1 MAYFLIQE
9 YKLTDFFGKCL
20 VTANCLSALIF
31 LSLIEDGAR
40 TSSSPTQ
47 KILGQ
52 RSIYLYLFLIR
63 RSLIFLD
70 LTFICTYIYIH
81 IDMCVYTHTYIYIYL
96 IHISMFIHT
105 YIHVCVCSQSCLTLC
120 DPIDCSPLGSS
131 VHEIFQVW
139 NTGAGC
145 HFCLQGIFP
154 TQGLN
159 LCLLHLQADSL
170 PLCHLRSPCT
180 YIHTHKQTS
189 T

>member
-1 MAYFLIQE
+1 MPCD
-9 YKLTDFFGKCL
+9 YKLFVCPYFSFSNRGWGK
-20 VTANCLSALIF
+20 NIILSH
-31 LSLIEDGAR
+31 IEDTR
-40 TSSSPTQ
+40 SEVYIPVFVSNQ
-47 KILGQ
+47 KILDIL
-52 RSIYLYLFLIR
+52 RFNFYM
-63 RSLIFLD
+63 
-70 LTFICTYIYIH
+70 YIH
-81 IDMCVYTHTYIYIYL
+81 MHTHRYVCLYTYIYIYL
-96 IHISMFIHT
+96 PDTYIYVYTYI

-131 VHEIFQVW
+131 VHEIFQAW

-180 YIHTHKQTS
+180 YIHTHK
-189 T
+189 